1 MELTAKQIKVLRK
14 QQQVLRK
21 IAEGE
26 DVFFNIVNYEQK
38 LGLVRHKNVY
48 GKDPWSGERIVID
61 TNYYLTTKGEMI
73 LNANI

>member
-1 MELTAKQIKVLRK
+1 MELTEKQIKVLRN

-38 LGLVRHKNVY
+38 LGLVKSRNVY

-61 TNYYLTTKGEMI
+61 TNYYLTTKGKMI